1 MKIRMMLAAA
11 LAAGFALT
19 VAAPE
24 SRAGMTGTFICGKRA
39 DVLFFLKKKLKQ
51 TRVFEGDVLSSPRW
65 STLEIF
71 VGRRRAKG
79 RGFSLVL
86 TDTIKEHLQSCI
98 VNAPGLDW
106 SFAIG
111 GKNPRPMPR
120 MPKSVARVPDKCRP
134 SDGLIISL
142 REIYGL
148 RPIARG
154 RMITRPGDPAI
165 LTIFVGP
172 NESWIMTETL
182 LVAQRRSG
190 GMTCLMFR
198 GVFWH
203 APEARK

>member
-24 SRAGMTGTFICGKRA
+24 SNAGMTGTFVCIKRA
-39 DVLFFLKKKLKQ
+39 KALAILKKKLKK
-51 TRVFEGDVLSSPRW
+51 TVVFEGDFLSGQSG

-79 RGFSLVL
+79 RDFLLLL
-86 TDTIKEHLQSCI
+86 TNTINGQLQSCI
-98 VNAPGLDW
+98 PDAPGLDW

-111 GKNPRPMPR
+111 RKNPRPMPR
-120 MPKSVARVPDKCRP
+120 MPRSIARMPDGCTP
-134 SDGLIISL
+134 SEGRIIML

-154 RMITRPGDPAI
+154 RLVGEDGSSVI

-172 NESWIMTETL
+172 NHSWIMTWAT
-182 LVAQRRSG
+182 G
-190 GMTCLMFR
+190 GLTCLIYR
-198 GVFWH
+198 GVIWF